1 MNCNSSLNTIMIS
14 RNQVKQFVQTIL
26 DLHRDNFIQLL
37 NNPEFQANDIKDKE
51 MAVEYITALF
61 KNEIE
66 HNLDS
71 FIKTNSN

>member
-1 MNCNSSLNTIMIS
+1 MIS
-14 RNQVKQFVQTIL
+14 RHQVRQFVLTLL

-37 NNPEFQANDIKDKE
+37 NNPEFQENDIAEKE
-51 MAVEYITALF
+51 MAVEYITTLF

-66 HNLDS
+66 QNLDS

>member
-1 MNCNSSLNTIMIS
+1 MIS
-14 RNQVKQFVQTIL
+14 RNQVKQFVGVLL

-37 NNPEFQANDIKDKE
+37 NNPEFQSNDIAKQE
-51 MAVEYITALF
+51 LAVQYITTLF

-71 FIKTNSN
+71 FIKTKAN

>member
-1 MNCNSSLNTIMIS
+1 MIS
-14 RNQVKQFVQTIL
+14 RNQVKQFVMTIL
-26 DLHRDNFIQLL
+26 DLHRENFIQLL
-37 NNPEFQANDIKDKE
+37 HNPEFQENEIHEKE
-51 MAVEYITALF
+51 MAVEYITAIF

>member
-1 MNCNSSLNTIMIS
+1 MIS
-14 RNQVKQFVQTIL
+14 RNQVKQFVATLL

-37 NNPEFQANDIKDKE
+37 NNPEFQSNDLAKKE
-51 MAVEYITALF
+51 LAVEYITTLF

>member
-1 MNCNSSLNTIMIS
+1 MNCNSSGNTIMIS